1 MMIDQEDDMNG
12 NETKYASL
20 TAGLLARKGEAV
32 PAAAAFTAEAIAQHI
47 PARRLA
53 QEAESVLLDRRPVVE
68 PTVEETSVTW
78 SETAGQTRA
87 SQVVSEHRNMIE
99 QAFADAADAEEVGE
113 TSMTSVEELL
123 EKGTEDSLAASDE
136 VTSAMALGARRDLNL
151 PDARPSGPGEGLED
165 GSALSDLN
173 DSEENWF
180 DTIVSQAISEAE
192 GQRPE
197 SPVSPAELPSSSAR
211 LAQEPGPADTG
222 PAIST
227 FIRSLQKDRSPEIS
241 PAEAPQSPASAAP
254 QASADTQMS
263 AAPQRGCGDKAAKVR
278 EAIKTGKTNAAS
290 RSAMRLD
297 PRRFIRL
304 SLAAQKLQLSSQEL
318 MVAALDT
325 YMDALDDEVF
335 SDCSCM
341 KKGLI

>member
-1 MMIDQEDDMNG
+1 MMIDQEDEMNG

-53 QEAESVLLDRRPVVE
+53 QEAQSVLLDRRPVEEPVVE
-68 PTVEETSVTW
+68 DTSVPW

-87 SQVVSEHRNMIE
+87 SQVVSEHRDMIE
-99 QAFADAADAEEVGE
+99 QAFIDAADAEEVGE
-113 TSMTSVEELL
+113 TSFNSVEDLL
-123 EKGTEDSLAASDE
+123 EKGPENSLAASDE
-136 VTSAMALGARRDLNL
+136 VTSEMALGARRDLNL
-151 PDARPSGPGEGLED
+151 SDARPSAPNEGHED
-165 GSALSDLN
+165 GSAVSDLN
-173 DSEENWF
+173 DSDENWF

-197 SPVSPAELPSSSAR
+197 SPASPVELSSNGAPD
-211 LAQEPGPADTG
+211 AQERGPDDTG
-222 PAIST
+222 SAASS
-227 FIRSLQKDRSPEIS
+227 FMRSLRKDRSPEIS
-241 PAEAPQSPASAAP
+241 SAEAPQSPAAPAP
-254 QASADTQMS
+254 QASA
-263 AAPQRGCGDKAAKVR
+263 APESGCGDKAAKVR
-278 EAIKTGKTNAAS
+278 EAIKAGKTKVAG

-318 MVAALDT
+318 MVAALDN
-325 YMDALDDEVF
+325 YMDALDEEVF